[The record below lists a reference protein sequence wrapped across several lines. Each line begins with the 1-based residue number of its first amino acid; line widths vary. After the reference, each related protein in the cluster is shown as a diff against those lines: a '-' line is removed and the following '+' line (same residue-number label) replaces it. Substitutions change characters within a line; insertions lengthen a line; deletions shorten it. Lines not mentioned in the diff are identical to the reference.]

1 VPPQPQAKANAAEA
15 HVHAYT
21 DGVYVPGH
29 GSNIQ
34 EAVPQYGGTSP
45 NTASA
50 SHVWGLRE

>member
-1 VPPQPQAKANAAEA
+1 M
-15 HVHAYT
+15 HAYT